1 MSKLSNERIGELMVS
16 GETILYAFFPILIA
30 YTTKLMPPILFAGL
44 STLVAAVALFIY
56 MVSKKEIKKI
66 INLKMIK
73 YAVGVAIFIIII
85 PAILIFVGSSKTSG
99 INTSILLQSEIFFT
113 FVICG
118 IFTNESITS
127 KKVLGAILMVAGALF
142 ILFNKTFTINSGDLL
157 IIAGTF
163 FYPIG
168 NIIAKKA
175 LTFSTPSVILFI
187 RSLIGGIILLI
198 ISYQF
203 EKWSL
208 PIEQA
213 ISNNYIFIL
222 ANGVL
227 IYAISKVLW
236 YESIKRID
244 ISKAVLIS
252 IGAYPAISLLFAFL
266 FLKEVPTIFQAIGLI
281 IILFGIYQIV
291 EKRREA
297 DYKASGMSQI

>member
-1 MSKLSNERIGELMVS
+1 MNKLSNERVGELMVG
-16 GETILYAFFPILIA
+16 GETILYALFPILIA

-44 STLVAAVALFIY
+44 SMLVAAAALFIY
-56 MVSKKEIKKI
+56 MFAKGETQKIK
-66 INLKMIK
+66 NLKTIK
-73 YAVGVAIFIIII
+73 YAIGVAIFIIII

-118 IFTNESITS
+118 IFTNESITFR
-127 KKVLGAILMVAGALF
+127 KILGAILMAAGAFF
-142 ILFNKTFTINSGDLL
+142 ILFNGTFSINSGDLL
-157 IIAGTF
+157 IIAGTL

-187 RSLIGGIILLI
+187 RSLLGGIILLF
-198 ISYQF
+198 ISYLF

-208 PIEQA
+208 SIEQI
-213 ISNNYIFIL
+213 ISSNYLFIL

-227 IYAISKVLW
+227 IYAVSKVLW

-252 IGAYPAISLLFAFL
+252 IGVYPAISLFFAFL
-266 FLKEVPTIFQAIGLI
+266 FLGEVPTIFQAAGLI
-281 IILFGIYQIV
+281 VILLGIYKIT
-291 EKRREA
+291 EKRKTLSYE
-297 DYKASGMSQI
+297 ASGMS